1 MAPVRIWGNANGSD
15 SKSANWKIE
24 SSEHSRDFRVAP
36 TLWKGASPETKT
48 AHLLSST
55 KAIRKCFG
63 RNSGR
68 PAAMAGRSSWM
79 KRGSVFLRIS
89 KNFSGAAGQRAS
101 GPFFKNHS
109 FQVNHAYKEK
119 ECTLC

>member
-48 AHLLSST
+48 AHLRSSM
-55 KAIRKCFG
+55 KDIRKCFG
-63 RNSGR
+63 KNRRRSAAQRTFRGPLVNA
-68 PAAMAGRSSWM
+68 PAAL
-79 KRGSVFLRIS
+79 FS
-89 KNFSGAAGQRAS
+89 KNYFPAFTARRRSAHTSETQ
-101 GPFFKNHS
+101 P
-109 FQVNHAYKEK
+109 VP
-119 ECTLC
+119 